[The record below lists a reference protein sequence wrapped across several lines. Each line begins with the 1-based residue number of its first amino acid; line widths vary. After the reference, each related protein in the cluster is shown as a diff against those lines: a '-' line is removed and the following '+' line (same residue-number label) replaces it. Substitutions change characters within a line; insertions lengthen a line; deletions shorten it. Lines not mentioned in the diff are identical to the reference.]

1 MNKDQDFLINLV
13 LREEEDVLEK
23 SDYEYVEYFI
33 KLMKGY
39 ISFEI
44 DIKITL

>member
-33 KLMKGY
+33 KLKL
-39 ISFEI
+39 FN
-44 DIKITL
+44 

>member
-13 LREEEDVLEK
+13 LRGEEDVLEK

-33 KLMKGY
+33 KLTVCG
-39 ISFEI
+39 
-44 DIKITL
+44 LN